1 MAAAKSLAAAAS
13 AQFVPAMLDP
23 QLLGEGMPDLPQA
36 AMSLDTDVSQSN
48 NSLSFV
54 HRDSQQAPAWPM
66 LDDSG
71 STMYPDPVDF
81 ENNIEQQARPNGFT
95 RAIAMNQGMTTEFS
109 AEYGNGQKV
118 NRPKVRGRFTP
129 SRRKE
134 VQEVRKKGA
143 CLRCRILKKPCSH
156 ETPCQTCRNVESPRS
171 WKQPCVRTRPCELL
185 DMYSSG
191 LHAVLAH
198 HEVQAARGKINFQH
212 SSNQI
217 EASHYPETTVFATFR
232 ALEGL
237 EALQEHNI
245 DPSLGLNTGYE
256 AGPTSRRI
264 LDNDN
269 DDLPTKIEAYMKR
282 MSSVFFEKEPSH
294 FMNVTLST
302 AVELSIKHQDPLLT
316 KALDLWATVHMLVD
330 HELKWFIQEK
340 SSFDTGTG
348 QGAPIQEDVT
358 YQLLCLQLNA
368 AVEKKAMVISRTV
381 LSDLEKRVFGKF
393 ITEPFETFLAVL
405 ILLNCIEK
413 SAWLYQSWEQDYL
426 KARWPLDRAASYYA
440 GQGDRFTE
448 MLNMLLQLRHVPPK
462 VYHRLGDG
470 LLAVDGD
477 QVQQS
482 YFEKLQ
488 LSCKYYSR
496 FLKTC
501 L

>member
-1 MAAAKSLAAAAS
+1 MATAKSLAAAAS

-23 QLLGEGMPDLPQA
+23 QLLGEGMPELPQA
-36 AMSLDTDVSQSN
+36 ALSLDTDMSQSN
-48 NSLSFV
+48 NSLSFT

-66 LDDSG
+66 LDGSG
-71 STMYPDPVDF
+71 GSMYPDPADF
-81 ENNIEQQARPNGFT
+81 ENNIDPQARINGFT
-95 RAIAMNQGMTTEFS
+95 RAIAMNPGMTTEFS
-109 AEYGNGQKV
+109 AEYGNGQKA

-171 WKQPCVRTRPCELL
+171 WKQPCVRTRPCDLL
-185 DMYSSG
+185 DMYSSS
-191 LHAVLAH
+191 LHTVLAY
-198 HEVQAARGKINFQH
+198 HELQAARGKVKFQ
-212 SSNQI
+212 SSASQI

-237 EALQEHNI
+237 EVLQEHNI
-245 DPSLGLNTGYE
+245 DPSLGLNAVLEGR
-256 AGPTSRRI
+256 PVSRRM
-264 LDNDN
+264 LDNEN
-269 DDLPTKIEAYMKR
+269 DDVPTKIEAYMKR

-302 AVELSIKHQDPLLT
+302 ALELSIEHQDPLLT

-330 HELKWFIQEK
+330 HELKWFIHEK
-340 SSFDTGTG
+340 PSFETGAG
-348 QGAPIQEDVT
+348 QGTPIQEDAT
-358 YQLLCLQLNA
+358 YQLLCMQLNA
-368 AVEKKAMVISRTV
+368 AVEKKAQVISRTV

-393 ITEPFETFLAVL
+393 ITEPFETFLATL
-405 ILLNCIEK
+405 ILLNCVEK
-413 SAWLYQSWEQDYL
+413 STWLFQSWEQDYL
-426 KARWPLDRAASYYA
+426 KPRWPLDRNASYYT
-440 GQGDRFTE
+440 GQGERFTE

-462 VYHRLGDG
+462 VYHRIGDG

-477 QVQQS
+477 HVQQG

-488 LSCKYYSR
+488 LSCKH
-496 FLKTC
+496 LP
-501 L
+501 